1 MNWRLRLSL
10 ALVASG
16 TLFTV
21 ACLYR
26 TTALSMT
33 FFFLLGL
40 PLHGLGALI
49 YVVEILRDLR
59 RHEVL

>member
-1 MNWRLRLSL
+1 MNWRIRLSL

-16 TLFTV
+16 TIFAL

-33 FFFLLGL
+33 FFFLFGL
-40 PLHGLGALI
+40 PLYGVGALL

-59 RHEVL
+59 KHKVL